1 MKELYIKRRKS
12 VFHKLMDNSIAI
24 LHSGYKQFKSADSE
38 YPFVVNHNFY
48 YLTGI
53 DQADVTLVIG
63 KFNQEYHEYLF
74 LDSIDEVMAKWVG
87 RTLYKKE
94 ASEISGIS
102 TENMRFNENFY
113 TFITNTLQPTRHFT
127 NVAENV
133 YLDLE
138 RREQTLYNTFALV
151 FARKLK
157 KEYPSV
163 KIENLYAMLL
173 RLRMVKEEY
182 EVELIR
188 ESIETTKKAIYNVM
202 YHAKEHH
209 MESIAQAYHDFE
221 LIAADKINSFDPIIA
236 AGHNATILHYVA
248 NNSKIE
254 PNTLMLMDVGCYT
267 KHYSSDIS
275 RTFPVSG
282 KFTDRQKEVYEIV
295 LDCNKKCIAY
305 AKAGMSWKELNDFA
319 KRILANGCKKLGLIK
334 EDCELEKYYFHSI
347 GHSLGLDV
355 HDPSIDNLG
364 LLEGMVITIE
374 PGLYIPEE
382 SIGIRIEDDIQITK
396 DKAIVLSKDIIK
408 EIKDIENMMK

>member
-254 PNTLMLMDVGCYT
+254 PDTLMLMDVGCYT

>member
-102 TENMRFNENFY
+102 TENMRFNENFH

-254 PNTLMLMDVGCYT
+254 PDTLMLMDVGCYT